1 MENNVAENSKKIAFV
16 RNGVISQILDTDP
29 IIAELILE
37 DCLKVDI
44 SDLENA
50 QNATPDDLYDQATN
64 TITLLEKQ
72 SYQG

>member
-1 MENNVAENSKKIAFV
+1 MENTVAENSKKIAFV
-16 RNGVISQILDTDP
+16 KNGVISQILDTDP
-29 IIAELILE
+29 TIAALILE

-50 QNATPDDLYDQATN
+50 QNATPDDLYDQVTN

-72 SYQG
+72 SYEG